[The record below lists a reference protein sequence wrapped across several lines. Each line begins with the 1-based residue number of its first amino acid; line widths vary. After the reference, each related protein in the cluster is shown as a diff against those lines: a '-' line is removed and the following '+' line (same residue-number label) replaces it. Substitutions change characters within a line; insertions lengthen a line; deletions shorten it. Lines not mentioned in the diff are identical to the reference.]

1 MHADALRRI
10 LLVKSVED
18 HDADGA
24 VLTHGEREA
33 ATREAV
39 RAHPATGAASA
50 RDTRTWR
57 VLDRR
62 ASELYERLVQR
73 HPVVGRTVML
83 ESHASQASLAVLLVA
98 FVCGV
103 VLSLV
108 DSRVRIEILAF
119 PLLGVVLWN
128 LAVYLVLAVAALR
141 RRPTTSTPTAI
152 GAAAGWVAWPLRW
165 GWRRAAAL
173 ARQASFYHRPLAAA
187 LRRFADDWWPHA
199 QPLMALQGKRVFHLA
214 AAALAIGLVAGLYV
228 RGIALEYRAGWE
240 STFLTRGQVRTLL
253 HVLYGPAS
261 VVTGIALPATDAAI
275 DALHWRGGS
284 GGGPAAP
291 WIHLSAATALLFVVL
306 PRLLLAAWSWVSL
319 ARLSR
324 SLAPP
329 DALLPYARGVLGAS
343 DAAPPAAAVRVTPYA
358 YRPDSASLAG
368 LNVLLQAAH
377 GPGTRLDL
385 GEPIAYGREDELRD
399 RPVTHDDVEAI
410 LFTLAATP
418 EAENHGAVL
427 VASRDALA
435 RARSPARLLVMIDE
449 APFVAHVRGDP
460 SLQARVE
467 ERRGAWREFVA
478 RHGAEAC
485 LADLAALGRVEDV
498 SPELIERLRAS
509 ARVVPA

>member
-39 RAHPATGAASA
+39 RAHPASETAGA
-50 RDTRTWR
+50 RDARTWR

-62 ASELYERLVQR
+62 SGELYERLVQR

-83 ESHASQASLAVLLVA
+83 ESHASRASLLVLFVA
-98 FVCGV
+98 FVCGLV
-103 VLSLV
+103 MSVL

-128 LAVYLVLAVAALR
+128 LAVYLVLALAALR
-141 RRPTTSTPTAI
+141 RRPARAPPGVSAT
-152 GAAAGWVAWPLRW
+152 AGWVAWPLRW
-165 GWRRAAAL
+165 GWRRAAGL
-173 ARQASFYHRPLAAA
+173 VRQASFYHRPLAAA
-187 LRRFADDWWPHA
+187 LRRFAEDWWPHA

-214 AAALAIGLVAGLYV
+214 AAALAFGLVAGLYV

-240 STFLTRGQVRTLL
+240 STFLTPGQVRTLL
-253 HVLYGPAS
+253 HGLYGPAS
-261 VVTGIALPATDAAI
+261 AVTGISLPADDAAI
-275 DALHWRGGS
+275 AALHWRDGK

-291 WIHLSAATALLFVVL
+291 WIHLSAATALLVVVL
-306 PRLLLAAWSWVSL
+306 PRLLLAAWSTVSL
-319 ARLSR
+319 ARVSR

-343 DAAPPAAAVRVTPYA
+343 DAAPAAAAVRVTPYA
-358 YRPDSASLAG
+358 YRPDTASLTG

-377 GPGTRLDL
+377 GTGTHLEL
-385 GEPIAYGREDELRD
+385 GEPIAYGSEEDLRQ
-399 RPVTHDDVEAI
+399 RPVTGGDVEAL

-427 VASRDALA
+427 VALRDALA
-435 RARSPARLLVMIDE
+435 RARSTARLLVIVDE
-449 APFVAHVRGDP
+449 SPFVAHVRGDA
-460 SLQARVE
+460 SLEVRVA
-467 ERRGAWREFVA
+467 ERRGAWQEFVA

-485 LADLAALGRVEDV
+485 IANLRVLGRVEDV
-498 SPELIERLRAS
+498 PAELVARLRAA
-509 ARVVPA
+509 ARSVPA

>member
-33 ATREAV
+33 ATRAAV
-39 RAHPATGAASA
+39 RAHPATETVG

-62 ASELYERLVQR
+62 ASELYQRLVER

-83 ESHASQASLAVLLVA
+83 ESHASQASLLVLLVA

-108 DSRVRIEILAF
+108 DSRVRIEVLAF

-128 LAVYLVLAVAALR
+128 LAVYVVLAVAALR
-141 RRPTTSTPTAI
+141 RRPARPSTAAGT
-152 GAAAGWVAWPLRW
+152 AAGWVAWPLRW
-165 GWRRAAAL
+165 GWQRAAAL

-199 QPLMALQGKRVFHLA
+199 QPLMALQGKRVFHVA

-240 STFLTRGQVRTLL
+240 STFLTPGQVRTLL
-253 HVLYGPAS
+253 HALYGPAS
-261 VVTGIALPATDAAI
+261 AVTGIALPANDAAI

-306 PRLLLAAWSWVSL
+306 PRLLLAAWSWLSL

-324 SLAPP
+324 SLAPS

-343 DAAPPAAAVRVTPYA
+343 DAAPAAATVRVTPYA
-358 YRPDSASLAG
+358 YRPDTASLGG

-377 GPGTRLDL
+377 GPGTKLDL
-385 GEPIAYGREDELRD
+385 GEPIAYGSEDELRG
-399 RPVTHDDVEAI
+399 RPVTQGDVEAV
-410 LFTLAATP
+410 LFTLASTP

-427 VASRDALA
+427 VALRDALA
-435 RARSPARLLVMIDE
+435 GARSTARLLVIVDE
-449 APFVAHVRGDP
+449 TPFLAHLRGDP
-460 SLQARVE
+460 ALQARVE
-467 ERRGAWREFVA
+467 ERRAAWREFVA

-485 LADLAALGRVEDV
+485 LADLGVLVRVEDV
-498 SPELIERLRAS
+498 PAELVDRARAS
-509 ARVVPA
+509 ARAVPA

>member
-24 VLTHGEREA
+24 VLTQGEREA

-39 RAHPATGAASA
+39 RAHPATETSTG

-62 ASELYERLVQR
+62 ASELYQRLVQR
-73 HPVVGRTVML
+73 HPVVGRTMML
-83 ESHASQASLAVLLVA
+83 ESHASQASLLVLLVA
-98 FVCGV
+98 FACGV

-128 LAVYLVLAVAALR
+128 LAVYLVLAIAALR
-141 RRPTTSTPTAI
+141 RRPK
-152 GAAAGWVAWPLRW
+152 GASANAGAPAGWVAWPLRW

-173 ARQASFYHRPLAAA
+173 VRQASFYHRPLAAA

-199 QPLMALQGKRVFHLA
+199 QPLMAVQGKRVFHVA

-240 STFLTRGQVRTLL
+240 STFLTPGQVRTLL
-253 HVLYGPAS
+253 HALYGPAS
-261 VVTGIALPATDAAI
+261 AVTGIALPEDDAAI

-306 PRLLLAAWSWVSL
+306 PRLLLAAWSWISL

-324 SLAPP
+324 SLTPP

-343 DAAPPAAAVRVTPYA
+343 DAAPAAASVRVTPYA
-358 YRPDSASLAG
+358 YRPDRASLAG
-368 LNVLLQAAH
+368 LNVLLQATH
-377 GPGTRLDL
+377 GPGTQLDF
-385 GEPIAYGREDELRD
+385 GEPIAYGSEDDLRS
-399 RPVTHDDVEAI
+399 RPVTQADVDAV

-427 VASRDALA
+427 VALRDALA
-435 RARSPARLLVMIDE
+435 RARSMARLLVIVDE
-449 APFVAHVRGDP
+449 TPFVAHARGDA
-460 SLQARVE
+460 SFEARVE

-485 LADLAALGRVEDV
+485 IADLGVLGRVEDV
-498 SPELIERLRAS
+498 PPELVGRLRAS
-509 ARVVPA
+509 ARPVLA

>member
-18 HDADGA
+18 HDAEGA

-33 ATREAV
+33 ATRAAV
-39 RAHPATGAASA
+39 RAHPASGTAGRES
-50 RDTRTWR
+50 RTWR
-57 VLDRR
+57 VLDSR
-62 ASELYERLVQR
+62 ASELYQRLVER

-83 ESHASQASLAVLLVA
+83 ESRASQASLLVLAVA
-98 FVCGV
+98 FACGV
-103 VLSLV
+103 ALSLV

-128 LAVYLVLAVAALR
+128 LAVYLVLAIAAVR
-141 RRPTTSTPTAI
+141 RRPARTSSAP
-152 GAAAGWVAWPLRW
+152 GATAGWVAWPLRW
-165 GWRRAAAL
+165 GWQRAATL

-199 QPLMALQGKRVFHLA
+199 QPLMALQGKRVFHVA
-214 AAALAIGLVAGLYV
+214 AAALATGLVVGLYV

-240 STFLTRGQVRTLL
+240 STFLTPGQVHTLL
-253 HVLYGPAS
+253 QALYGPAS
-261 VVTGIALPATDAAI
+261 AVTGIGLPADDAAI
-275 DALHWRGGS
+275 EALHWRGGS

-291 WIHLSAATALLFVVL
+291 WIHLSAATALLFVIL
-306 PRLLLAAWSWVSL
+306 PRLLLAGWSWMAL

-329 DALLPYARGVLGAS
+329 HALLPYARGVLGAS
-343 DAAPPAAAVRVTPYA
+343 DAAPAAATVRVTPYA
-358 YRPDSASLAG
+358 YRPDTASLAG

-377 GPGTRLDL
+377 GPGTKLEI
-385 GEPIAYGREDELRD
+385 GEPTAYGNEDDLRG
-399 RPVTHDDVEAI
+399 RPVTQGDVEAV

-427 VASRDALA
+427 VALRDALA
-435 RARSPARLLVMIDE
+435 RARSMARLLVIVDE
-449 APFVAHVRGDP
+449 TPFLASARGDP
-460 SLQARVE
+460 ALHGRVE
-467 ERRGAWREFVA
+467 ERRGAWSEFVA
-478 RHGAEAC
+478 RHGVEAC
-485 LADLAALGRVEDV
+485 LADLGVLARVHDV
-498 SPELIERLRAS
+498 PAELAERVRAT

>member
-18 HDADGA
+18 HDAEGA

-33 ATREAV
+33 ATRTAV
-39 RAHPATGAASA
+39 RAHPATETAG

-62 ASELYERLVQR
+62 ASELYQRLVER

-83 ESHASQASLAVLLVA
+83 ESQASQASLAVLLIA

-141 RRPTTSTPTAI
+141 RRPSRPSTREGTS
-152 GAAAGWVAWPLRW
+152 AGWVAWPLRW
-165 GWRRAAAL
+165 GWQRAAAL

-187 LRRFADDWWPHA
+187 LRRFAEDWWPHA
-199 QPLMALQGKRVFHLA
+199 QPLMALQGKRVFHFA
-214 AAALAIGLVAGLYV
+214 AAALATGLVAGLYV

-240 STFLTRGQVRTLL
+240 STFLTPAQVRTLL
-253 HVLYGPAS
+253 HALYGPAS
-261 VVTGIALPATDAAI
+261 PVTGIALPPDDAAI

-291 WIHLSAATALLFVVL
+291 WIHLSAVTALLFVVL
-306 PRLLLAAWSWVSL
+306 PRLLLAAWSWLSL

-324 SLAPP
+324 ALSPP

-343 DAAPPAAAVRVTPYA
+343 DAAPAAATVRTTPYA
-358 YRPDSASLAG
+358 YRPDTASLAG

-377 GPGTRLDL
+377 GPGTKLDL
-385 GEPIAYGREDELRD
+385 GEPIAYGNEDELRN
-399 RPVTHDDVEAI
+399 RPVTQGDVEAV
-410 LFTLAATP
+410 LFTLASTP

-427 VASRDALA
+427 VALRDALA
-435 RARSPARLLVMIDE
+435 RARSTARLLVIVDE
-449 APFVAHVRGDP
+449 TPFVAHLRGDP
-460 SLQARVE
+460 GLQARVE

-478 RHGAEAC
+478 RHGAQAC
-485 LADLAALGRVEDV
+485 LADLGVLGRVEDV
-498 SPELIERLRAS
+498 PAELVDHMRAS
-509 ARVVPA
+509 ARSVPA